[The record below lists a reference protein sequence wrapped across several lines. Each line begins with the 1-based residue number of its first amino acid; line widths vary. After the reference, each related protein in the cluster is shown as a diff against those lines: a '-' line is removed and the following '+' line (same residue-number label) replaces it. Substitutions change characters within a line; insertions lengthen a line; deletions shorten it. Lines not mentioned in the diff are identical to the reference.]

1 MMSTIWGFIV
11 SRTTLFS
18 IFIMPVKYMR
28 EIMEN
33 FQVDQSLILFN
44 VIYHFRGLVNL
55 LMSLRFMKFPLCC
68 LRGRAFL
75 SNIETDKKD
84 SFSRH
89 FATKPRC
96 TAGSTSR
103 SGLRRTV
110 FGQVVG
116 LSYIFGRPVC
126 LFFGQSCLCLSL
138 GRSVCL
144 LITFCL
150 CLLAV
155 LLISDF

>member
-1 MMSTIWGFIV
+1 
-11 SRTTLFS
+11 
-18 IFIMPVKYMR
+18 
-28 EIMEN
+28 MEN

-55 LMSLRFMKFPLCC
+55 LMS
-68 LRGRAFL
+68 AFL
-75 SNIETDKKD
+75 SNIETDKKNP
-84 SFSRH
+84 FSRH

-116 LSYIFGRPVC
+116 LSYIFGGSVC

>member
-1 MMSTIWGFIV
+1 
-11 SRTTLFS
+11 
-18 IFIMPVKYMR
+18 MPVKYMR

-33 FQVDQSLILFN
+33 FQVDQSQIILN
-44 VIYHFRGLVNL
+44 VIYHFRGLINL
-55 LMSLRFMKFPLCC
+55 LMSLQLTKFS
-68 LRGRAFL
+68 LRGHSFL